1 MTIRRDRPPA
11 MSQRRGMRPRSPSE
25 ALEPVRAPSRPRSG
39 FDNAR
44 RRESGFIRFVSGVL
58 TLCLAGMVLAA
69 ACIALVYH
77 LYEKP
82 GPLTVSSTVV
92 IPKGEGR
99 IEIAE
104 RLERRGI
111 ISNRWVFVAGHLAQS
126 WFGDNKG
133 KNFELKAG
141 EYEFKKAASI
151 REVAELI
158 AEGRAVLY
166 KVTVPEGL
174 TSQQIV
180 ERLRSEE
187 HLTGEITAI
196 PPEGSLMPATYSF
209 SKGMQRQEILQ
220 RMKAEQARAV
230 ENLWQKRAADLP
242 IKSMEEA
249 VILASIVEKE
259 TALAEERPQ
268 VASVFVNRL
277 RKGMRLQSDPTII
290 YGIVGGQGSLGRP
303 IKRSEIAEKT
313 AYNTYRINGLPP
325 GPICNPGRPALEAT
339 LNPATTPY
347 LYFVADGTG
356 GHAFSEN
363 LSDHN
368 DAVADW
374 RKIEKER
381 RAEQKAEAER
391 EKAAATA
398 QNDVPNPPAEDATS
412 EDTSAP
418 ENAASASV
426 SYPTPVRKPRRP

>member
-1 MTIRRDRPPA
+1 
-11 MSQRRGMRPRSPSE
+11 MSPRHGMRPRSPNE
-25 ALEPVRAPSRPRSG
+25 ALEPGRAPSRPRSG
-39 FDNAR
+39 FDR
-44 RRESGFIRFVSGVL
+44 PRPRESGFIRFLSGVL
-58 TLCLAGMVLAA
+58 TVSLVGMVLAA

-126 WFGDNKG
+126 WLGNNKG

-166 KVTVPEGL
+166 KVTLPEGL

-180 ERLRSEE
+180 ERLRNEE

-209 SKGMQRQEILQ
+209 SKGKARQDILE
-220 RMKAEQARAV
+220 RMKAEQARTLQ
-230 ENLWQKRAADLP
+230 NLWEKRAPDLP
-242 IKSMEEA
+242 IKTMEEA

-303 IKRSEIAEKT
+303 IKRSEINEKT

-356 GHAFSEN
+356 GHAFSET

-374 RKIEKER
+374 RKIEKDR
-381 RAEQKAEAER
+381 RAEQKAEAAR
-391 EKAAATA
+391 EEAAAA
-398 QNDVPNPPAEDATS
+398 GPGAVPNPPAEDAAN
-412 EDTSAP
+412 EDDDDAGSTASTA
-418 ENAASASV
+418 NAV
-426 SYPTPVRKPRRP
+426 SYPTPVRKPRRQ